1 MACPLGVI
9 ALRVHIDDF
18 RVATNFF
25 PEHLHEATMQRM
37 LWVGLVFCGTGIS
50 LAWADEGM
58 WLINEPPRK
67 LLDERYGFEP
77 SDDWLT
83 HVQRSSVRFNSGG
96 SGAFVSSDGLVMTN
110 HHVGADALQK
120 LSTAE
125 HDYLQEGFFA
135 AGPDDELPCVDL
147 ELNVLMSIEDVTRR
161 VNDAVGEADAAEARQ
176 ARRAAMNTI
185 EEESL
190 KETGLRSDVVT
201 LYQGGQ
207 YHLYRYKKY
216 TDVRLVFAPEKAIAF
231 FGGDPDNFEYPRYD
245 LDICFFRAYEDD
257 RPVKPEHHLAWS
269 KSGADDEELVFVS
282 GHPGRTN
289 RLNTVEHL
297 KFLRDRVMPRSL
309 NVLRRREVMLRNY
322 SERSGENAR
331 RAQEELFSYQNSRK
345 ARLGGLAGLQDP
357 AILEQKQKTE
367 DQLRRA
373 VKDDRKL
380 ARLYGDAWEQVG
392 ESLKT
397 WGGIY
402 DDWYLLEFGAAFNSE
417 QFQIARRIVRL
428 TAETEKPNAE
438 RLREYAEAGL
448 DSLKQQLFSEAPIYP
463 DLEMAKL
470 ADSLGMLEEILGA
483 DSEQVQKIMDHQSP
497 SRRATGLVEGSKLA
511 DVEVRRRLVEGGRE
525 AVDASDDPM
534 IELARRIDVPA
545 RRVRRTYEEQVEEPL
560 QQAYGKIAKAQF
572 AQYGTNLAPDAT
584 FTLRLAFGQVK
595 GYEERGETVPPWTTL
610 GGAYQHAKEHGDVPP
625 FQLPRRWIERRKS
638 LDLKTPFNFVCTAD
652 IIGGNSGSPVI
663 NRRGELVGI
672 IFDGNIYSL
681 VLDFVYSDTLARAA
695 SVHSSAILEALDKV
709 YRAERLVK
717 ELRK

>member
-1 MACPLGVI
+1 
-9 ALRVHIDDF
+9 
-18 RVATNFF
+18 
-25 PEHLHEATMQRM
+25 MQRAF
-37 LWVGLVFCGTGIS
+37 WVALFLVASGFS
-50 LAWADEGM
+50 PLRADEGM

-67 LLDERYGFEP
+67 LLNERYDFEP
-77 SDDWLT
+77 SDDWLA
-83 HVQRSSVRFNSGG
+83 HVQRASVRFNSGG
-96 SGAFVSSDGLVMTN
+96 SGSFVSADGLVMTN

-135 AGPDDELPCVDL
+135 ADRDDERKCVDL
-147 ELNVLMSIEDVTRR
+147 ELNVLMSIEDVTDR
-161 VNDAVGEADAAEARQ
+161 VNEAVRKAGAGDARQ
-176 ARRAAMNTI
+176 ARRAVMNTL
-185 EEESL
+185 EEESFRQ
-190 KETGLRSDVVT
+190 TGLRSDVVT

-257 RPVKPEHHLAWS
+257 RPAQIEHHLTWS
-269 KSGADDEELVFVS
+269 KSGAGDEELIFVS

-289 RLNTVEHL
+289 RLNTVAHL

-322 SERSGENAR
+322 SERSAENAR
-331 RAQEELFSYQNSRK
+331 QAQEELFSYQNSRK

-357 AILEQKQKTE
+357 EILGQKQKAE

-373 VKDDRKL
+373 VKNDRKL
-380 ARLYGDAWEQVG
+380 AEAYGDAWQQVDQA
-392 ESLKT
+392 LKT

-402 DDWYLLEFGAAFNSE
+402 DHWYLLEFGAAFNSE

-428 TAETEKPNAE
+428 TDETEKPNAQ

-448 DSLKQQLFSEAPIYP
+448 GSLKQQLFSEAPIYR
-463 DLEMAKL
+463 DLEIAKL

-483 DSEQVQKIMDHQSP
+483 DSEQVQAIMGRQSP
-497 SRRATGLVEGSKLA
+497 SRRATALVEGSKLA
-511 DVEVRRRLVEGGRE
+511 EVEVRRRLVEGGRA
-525 AVDASDDPM
+525 AVESCGDPL
-534 IELARRIDVPA
+534 IELARQIDAPA
-545 RRVRRTYEEQVEEPL
+545 RRVRKTYEEQVEEPL

-572 AQYGTNLAPDAT
+572 AQFGADLAPDAT

-595 GYEERGETVPPWTTL
+595 GYEERGEKVPPWTTL
-610 GGAYQHAKEHGDVPP
+610 AGAYQHAKEHGETPP
-625 FQLPRRWIERRKS
+625 FQLPPRWIERRKA
-638 LDLKTPFNFVCTAD
+638 LDLKTPLNFVSTAD

-663 NRRGELVGI
+663 NRKGELVGI

-681 VLDFVYSDTLARAA
+681 VLDFVYSDTLARAV
-695 SVHSSAILEALDKV
+695 SVHSSAILEALEKV
-709 YRAERLVK
+709 YQADRLVE
-717 ELRK
+717 ELKQ